1 MFCAGCGS
9 ERKGLEPYCVGCG
22 SEFSDSEPDNALA
35 DTTSSND
42 PDSSRSFLTRTKSI
56 VNKVIAGIGILV
68 LAILLLVAL
77 LAIFVGSCLPPSST
91 GKDVVSGRVPIQQSP
106 PTPIPMPTPT
116 PIGYVDLEEMLN
128 LYKANDVAAEHRYE
142 GKRIVIDGI
151 IHEINKGYFDIIP
164 HGSDWF
170 QMSGARCYFHPDR
183 FSDALALR
191 KDQHI
196 TIRGTHDGLDLDLF
210 LTMIKVMNCDF

>member
-77 LAIFVGSCLPPSST
+77 LAICSGSSETPASLA
-91 GKDVVSGRVPIQQSP
+91 KDVVSSPVPI
-106 PTPIPMPTPT
+106 PTPILQPTPT

-151 IHEINKGYFDIIP
+151 IHE
-164 HGSDWF
+164 
-170 QMSGARCYFHPDR
+170 MSRA
-183 FSDALALR
+183 
-191 KDQHI
+191 
-196 TIRGTHDGLDLDLF
+196 
-210 LTMIKVMNCDF
+210 V